1 LAGSQAQPAGAQFSF
16 SISFSTG
23 VFMKRNTQQG
33 FTLVELMIVVAI
45 IGILAA
51 VALPQY
57 QNYVSKSQVQAA
69 LAEITP
75 GKVVAQQK
83 LSEGITEALD
93 AAEDVGLKDDTAR
106 CAVAVSIATSGAGTI
121 ICTMKGS
128 SQVKDKKITLTRG
141 TDANKGLWTCTTDV
155 ETGLIPQGCAA
166 PTTSGGSGGS
176 GGTTPP

>member
-1 LAGSQAQPAGAQFSF
+1 
-16 SISFSTG
+16 
-23 VFMKRNTQQG
+23 MKRNTQQG

-57 QNYVSKSQVQAA
+57 QNYVSKSQVQGA
-69 LAEITP
+69 LAEISP

-83 LSEGITEALD
+83 LSEGI
-93 AAEDVGLKDDTAR
+93 AAEGLKTAAAIGLTTPTAR
-106 CAVAVSIATSGAGTI
+106 CAVAVDIAQDGSGTI

-128 SQVKDKKITLTRG
+128 SQVNEKIITLTRA
-141 TDANKGLWTCTTDV
+141 TDAAGGTWTCTTTV

-166 PTTSGGSGGS
+166 VAAA
-176 GGTTPP
+176 PPAPANP

>member
-1 LAGSQAQPAGAQFSF
+1 
-16 SISFSTG
+16 
-23 VFMKRNTQQG
+23 MKRSIQKG

-45 IGILAA
+45 VGILAA

-57 QNYVSKSQVQAA
+57 QNYVSKSQVQGA
-69 LAEITP
+69 LAKISP

-83 LSEGITEALD
+83 LSEGITAPLASAD
-93 AAEDVGLKDDTAR
+93 AVGLKADTAR

-141 TDANKGLWTCTTDV
+141 TDADKGLWECTTTV
-155 ETGLIPQGCAA
+155 ETGLIPQGCTAA
-166 PTTSGGSGGS
+166 AASGGSGGS
-176 GGTTPP
+176 GGTDGTDGTGGTGGTI